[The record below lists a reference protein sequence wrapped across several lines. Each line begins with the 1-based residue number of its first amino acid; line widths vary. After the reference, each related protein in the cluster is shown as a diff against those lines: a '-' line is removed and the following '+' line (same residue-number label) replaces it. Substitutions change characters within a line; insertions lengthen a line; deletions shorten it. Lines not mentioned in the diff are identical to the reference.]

1 MSRGTRTLV
10 SLFYR
15 YRASSQRVLY
25 LLDEFDANC
34 HFGLADKLIR
44 YFGSVGD
51 CQTICTTHNTSL
63 TRNNVMRPDCIFMF
77 GTDGS
82 LRALSE
88 RTSRELRFGNNV
100 ERLLR
105 NGEYD

>member
-1 MSRGTRTLV
+1 M
-10 SLFYR
+10 
-15 YRASSQRVLY
+15 LY

-82 LRALSE
+82 LGALSE
-88 RTSRELRFGNNV
+88 RTSRELRIGNNV

>member
-1 MSRGTRTLV
+1 MSSGTRTLV
-10 SLFYR
+10 SLFYM

-25 LLDEFDANC
+25 LLDEFDAYC